1 VKELG
6 DEVGVPRRKER
17 LTIKSPG
24 EEFETHGVQPRQRHD
39 PQELKIYI
47 KQLSKALK
55 FLPLGGR
62 AYYAVTG
69 ELLRADTQLKALVPT
84 GSTMKGRTL
93 AYSSPLRNRSNPR
106 RFEPAIRSW
115 QSFAK

>member
-1 VKELG
+1 
-6 DEVGVPRRKER
+6 VPRRKER

-24 EEFETHGVQPRQRHD
+24 DEFEVQVGRRYD

-55 FLPLGGR
+55 FLPLGSR

-69 ELLRADTQLKALVPT
+69 ELLRAKTRLRALVPS
-84 GSTMKGRTL
+84 GSMMKG
-93 AYSSPLRNRSNPR
+93 
-106 RFEPAIRSW
+106 EH
-115 QSFAK
+115 